1 MAVKGRI
8 HSLESFGAAD
18 GPGVRY
24 VIFLKGCNMRCKYCH
39 NPDSWAHG
47 DCTEAEVPE
56 LMKKILRYQSYWG
69 KDGGIT
75 VSGGEPL
82 LQAEFV
88 TELFKAAK
96 KENIN
101 TALDTSGEP
110 FTKEEPMFSM
120 YRELLEYTDLV
131 LLDIKEIND
140 DRHIRLTGKSNK
152 NTLSMAEYLADIG
165 KPTWIRHVLVP
176 EYTDF
181 DEDLEKLGNYIRN
194 DLKNVVKTEI
204 LPYHTLGVFK
214 WEKLG
219 IKYDL
224 DGIQA
229 PSPERITNAKN
240 MLSLDISTN

>member
-1 MAVKGRI
+1 MGIKGRI

-24 VIFLKGCNMRCKYCH
+24 VVFLKGCNMRCKYCH
-39 NPDSWAHG
+39 NPDSWAH
-47 DCTEAEVPE
+47 EEFSEMEVSE
-56 LMKKILRYQSYWG
+56 LMNKILRYKSYWG

-82 LQAEFV
+82 LQSEFV

-110 FTKEEPMFSM
+110 FTREEPMFSS
-120 YRELLEYTDLV
+120 YKELLEYTDLV

-140 DRHIRLTGKSNK
+140 ERHIKLTGKSNK
-152 NTLSMAEYLADIG
+152 NTLTMAEYLAGIN
-165 KPTWIRHVLVP
+165 KPVWIRHVLVP
-176 EYTDF
+176 GYTDF
-181 DEDLEKLGNYIRN
+181 DEDLEALGNYIRTN
-194 DLKNVVKTEI
+194 LKNVTRTEI
-204 LPYHTLGVFK
+204 LPYHTLGTFK

-219 IKYDL
+219 IKYSL
-224 DGIQA
+224 EGITP
-229 PSPERITNAKN
+229 PSSDRITNAESFLKIN
-240 MLSLDISTN
+240 

>member
-1 MAVKGRI
+1 MGVKGKI

-18 GPGVRY
+18 GPGVRF
-24 VIFLKGCNMRCKYCH
+24 VVFLKGCNMRCRYCH
-39 NPDSWAHG
+39 NPDSWALE
-47 DCTEAEVPE
+47 DCTLSEVPE
-56 LMKKILRYQSYWG
+56 LISRIKRYQSYWG

-96 KENIN
+96 EENIN

-110 FTKEEPMFSM
+110 FTCDEPVFSV
-120 YRELLEYTDLV
+120 YRELLKYTDLV

-140 DRHIRLTGKSNK
+140 ERHIRLTGKSNK
-152 NTLSMAEYLADIG
+152 NTLSMAKYLADIN
-165 KPTWIRHVLVP
+165 KPVWIRHVLVP

-181 DEDLEKLGNYIRN
+181 DEDLEELGNYIRN
-194 DLKNVVKTEI
+194 NLKNVTKTEV

-219 IKYDL
+219 INYSL
-224 DGIQA
+224 DGISP
-229 PSPERITNAKN
+229 PSSERITNAEK
-240 MLSLDISTN
+240 LLHL

>member
-1 MAVKGRI
+1 MGVKGKI

-18 GPGVRY
+18 GPGVRF
-24 VIFLKGCNMRCKYCH
+24 VVFLKGCNMRCRYCH
-39 NPDSWAHG
+39 NPDSWALEE
-47 DCTEAEVPE
+47 CTLSEVPE
-56 LMKKILRYQSYWG
+56 LISRIKRYQSYWG

-96 KENIN
+96 EENIN

-110 FTKEEPMFSM
+110 FTFDEPVFSV

-140 DRHIRLTGKSNK
+140 ERHIRLTGKSNK
-152 NTLSMAEYLADIG
+152 NTLSMAKYLADIN
-165 KPTWIRHVLVP
+165 KPVWIRHVLVP

-181 DEDLEKLGNYIRN
+181 DEDLEELGNYIRN
-194 DLKNVVKTEI
+194 NLKNVTKTEV
-204 LPYHTLGVFK
+204 LPYHTLGMFK

-219 IKYDL
+219 INYSL
-224 DGIQA
+224 DGISP
-229 PSPERITNAKN
+229 PSSERIANAEK
-240 MLSLDISTN
+240 LLRL